1 VFAADSIRTFGA
13 LFLSGLLGSLGHC
26 LGMCG
31 PLVIMVGAR
40 SPVGGPAAVFWHLL
54 YHIARITVYAG
65 LGIAAGSV
73 GALIG
78 ASGHLSHISGIVSL
92 VLGLAIVL
100 LGLGYLGW
108 LPLGRLERPNAWLS
122 HAMSRALRQGGLK
135 GVAALGALNGILP
148 CGLVYS
154 ALLTATATGRP
165 LASGAGM
172 IAFGAGTLPA
182 LLLTG
187 VGAGALGVGVR
198 RAFSRI
204 AGFLILLIGCQLM
217 LRGLASLDILPHA
230 RLGGLML
237 W

>member
-1 VFAADSIRTFGA
+1 
-13 LFLSGLLGSLGHC
+13 
-26 LGMCG
+26 
-31 PLVIMVGAR
+31 
-40 SPVGGPAAVFWHLL
+40 
-54 YHIARITVYAG
+54 
-65 LGIAAGSV
+65 
-73 GALIG
+73 
-78 ASGHLSHISGIVSL
+78 
-92 VLGLAIVL
+92 
-100 LGLGYLGW
+100 
-108 LPLGRLERPNAWLS
+108 
-122 HAMSRALRQGGLK
+122 
-135 GVAALGALNGILP
+135 
-148 CGLVYS
+148 
-154 ALLTATATGRP
+154 
-165 LASGAGM
+165 M